1 MKKTVSVYDFID
13 AFERADRTP
22 GNFSHQGLHVLY
34 DYLIELE
41 EGTGEEMELDVVAIC
56 CSYAEST
63 AEEIAQ
69 NYDIPIDG
77 LDEDDAFDQVVEF
90 LEQEGSFCGITEE
103 GILYAQL

>member
-13 AFERADRTP
+13 AFQKADRTP
-22 GNFSHQGLHVLY
+22 GNFSYQGLHVLY
-34 DYLIELE
+34 DYLIEVE
-41 EGTGEEMELDVVAIC
+41 ESTGEEMELDVIAIC
-56 CSYAEST
+56 CDYAEST

-90 LEQEGSFCGITEE
+90 LEQQGSLCGTTEE
-103 GILYAQL
+103 GILYYQF